1 MRDVHHVEHT
11 ERDRNADG
19 HRGVKTA
26 EEKPGDDCI
35 QQKTEVHAVLRSRA
49 RARVHAEN
57 RRGAPSSMALAA
69 WPTLSPRSS
78 RHVSYRRCCARSCPP
93 LRGAPGGYPVAA
105 GAAAGGAVCTEFC
118 RLG

>member
-1 MRDVHHVEHT
+1 
-11 ERDRNADG
+11 RDRNADG

-69 WPTLSPRSS
+69 WPTLSPRP
-78 RHVSYRRCCARSCPP
+78 VTFLIGAVALVLCPP

-105 GAAAGGAVCTEFC
+105 WAAAGGAVCTEF
-118 RLG
+118 